1 MTKLEHEIVI
11 GPSRSKSILF
21 NLRRLTKDQRVKR
34 QKDMRQA
41 AIAALRSYF
50 LGDGALDRVVRFLIK
65 FLFYG
70 TFWTVVTT
78 SVAITALLGALFLA
92 PGHTYMLDLV
102 RVAFARWSAT
112 KIDAVAIS
120 NAASIIQFG
129 ALIGLPVALVVT
141 LKPIVEPALKS
152 AQENFLFKTGKGM
165 EG

>member
-1 MTKLEHEIVI
+1 MAKLDREFVI
-11 GPSRSKSILF
+11 EPPRSKRILF
-21 NLRRLTKDQRVKR
+21 NLRRLTKEQQAKR
-34 QKDMRQA
+34 KKEMRQA

-70 TFWTVVTT
+70 TFWTVVAT
-78 SVAITALLGALFLA
+78 SVAITALLGAFFIA

-102 RVAFARWSAT
+102 RVAFARWSVT

-129 ALIGLPVALVVT
+129 ALIGLPVALAVT

-152 AQENFLFKTGKGM
+152 AQENFLSKTGKGNA
-165 EG
+165 